1 MCRCLG
7 LPVQQVSTH
16 KYLGLTLDCRLSW
29 SQHASAILTKASR
42 KIGLLRRL
50 RRRLPSLVIQSIYM
64 TCNRPSLEYSSV
76 AWCGVGVS
84 DAERLERVQRAAG
97 RLIARVSVTDRLLRH
112 LLLAR
117 AGLESLQQRRRLHCG
132 VFAYQLTSTSR
143 RFVPLHL
150 ALLFERWQSRVPS
163 STSILVL
170 SSVSS
175 GHARLPRPRTELFR
189 RSPFYHCLS
198 VLNSVPSDHL
208 SSLSLL
214 KSFLESS
221 DVS

>member
-1 MCRCLG
+1 M
-7 LPVQQVSTH
+7 
-16 KYLGLTLDCRLSW
+16 
-29 SQHASAILTKASR
+29 
-42 KIGLLRRL
+42 
-50 RRRLPSLVIQSIYM
+50 
-64 TCNRPSLEYSSV
+64 

-84 DAERLERVQRAAG
+84 DAERLERVQRAVG
-97 RLIARVSVTDRLLRH
+97 RLIARVFITDRLPRH

-132 VFAYQLTSTSR
+132 IFAYQLTFTSR

-150 ALLFERWQSRVPS
+150 ALLFERWQSRIPS
-163 STSILVL
+163 STLVL
-170 SSVSS
+170 VLRSVSY
-175 GHARLPRPRTELFR
+175 GHSRLPRPRTELFR
-189 RSPFYHCLS
+189 SSPFYNCLS

-214 KSFLESS
+214 KSFFGSS

>member
-1 MCRCLG
+1 MICI
-7 LPVQQVSTH
+7 H
-16 KYLGLTLDCRLSW
+16 
-29 SQHASAILTKASR
+29 
-42 KIGLLRRL
+42 
-50 RRRLPSLVIQSIYM
+50 
-64 TCNRPSLEYSSV
+64 PSLEYASV

-84 DAERLERVQRAAG
+84 DAERLERVQHAAG
-97 RLIARVSVTDRLLRH
+97 CLIARVSITDHLPRH

-117 AGLESLQQRRRLHCG
+117 AGLESLQQRRCLHCG

-163 STSILVL
+163 PTSVLVL
-170 SSVSS
+170 LSASS
-175 GHARLPRPRTELFR
+175 GHSRQPRPQTELFR

-198 VLNSVPSDHL
+198 VLNSVPSDPL